1 MFITF
6 EGGEGSGK
14 STQAK
19 LLTEHLRNSGKDVLL
34 TREPGGTELAEQ
46 IRNLLLGNKEITD
59 PMTELLLLTAARK
72 NHIQNLIIP
81 ALKEGKVVISDRF
94 LDSTI
99 VYQGYVKKLEIDKII
114 KISEIAFEG
123 FSPDITF
130 LIDIDPI
137 IGKERIA
144 KNRSETNHYDQKNI
158 EFHQNIRESYLKIA
172 KDHQNRIKLIDG
184 SMSLEQVSL
193 KIIDA
198 INASN

>member
-19 LLTEHLRNSGKDVLL
+19 LLAEHFKKSGKEVIL

-46 IRNLLLGNKEITD
+46 IRNLLLGNKEIND

-72 NHIQNLIIP
+72 NHIQNLILP
-81 ALKEGKVVISDRF
+81 ALNEGKIVISDRF

-99 VYQGYVKKLEIDKII
+99 VYQGYVKKLDIEKIE
-114 KISEIAFEG
+114 KISQIAFDG

-130 LIDIDPI
+130 LIDIDPV

-144 KNRSETNHYDQKNI
+144 KNRTETNHYDQKSI
-158 EFHQNIRESYLKIA
+158 DFHTKIREAYLAIA
-172 KDHQNRIKLIDG
+172 KQNQARIKLIDG
-184 SMSLEQVSL
+184 SKSLDEVSVL
-193 KIIDA
+193 IQKEIKM
-198 INASN
+198 

>member
-19 LLTEHLRNSGKDVLL
+19 LLAEYLRNSGKEVIL

-46 IRNLLLGNKEITD
+46 IRELLLGHKEIND

-81 ALKEGKVVISDRF
+81 AIKEGKIVISDRF
-94 LDSTI
+94 LDSTM
-99 VYQGYVKKLEIDKII
+99 VYQGYVKKLELDKII
-114 KISEIAFEG
+114 RISEIAFDG
-123 FSPDITF
+123 FTPDITF

-137 IGKERIA
+137 IGQDRIA
-144 KNRSETNHYDQKNI
+144 KNRSETNHYDKKNF
-158 EFHQNIRESYLKIA
+158 EFHQSIRKAYLEIA
-172 KDHQNRIKLIDG
+172 SKNQERVKLIDG
-184 SMSLEQVSL
+184 SMSLEEVKERIL
-193 KIIDA
+193 A
-198 INASN
+198 ELNA